1 MHLSISKSTLEIVDD
16 TTKFFSQSFEDVIA
30 DLGQVLKIN
39 HANKL
44 YTRRG
49 REIRG
54 FSHLRNDFYDED
66 TFYVSQG
73 PVNMTRVAAEEDDDE
88 RDSWNRGSQSPGSI
102 PRLVKHHLALKGD

>member
-1 MHLSISKSTLEIVDD
+1 MNEY
-16 TTKFFSQSFEDVIA
+16 FSQSFEDVIA

-73 PVNMTRVAAEEDDDE
+73 PVNMSRVMAEEEDDE
-88 RDSWNRGSQSPGSI
+88 RDSLNRGSQSPGSL
-102 PRLVKHHLALKGD
+102 PRFVVLDSLDFK

>member
-1 MHLSISKSTLEIVDD
+1 MPLSISKHTYEIVGK

-73 PVNMTRVAAEEDDDE
+73 PVNMSRVAAEEEDDE

-102 PRLVKHHLALKGD
+102 RRFVKH